1 MKKHKSLTEL
11 AMEKKREAYQ
21 WRINAD
27 AKPSGFVDLRM
38 AKRLDEEADALLA
51 VQEPPIT
58 AMGEVAHPHIDGLRA
73 EGRGIA
79 LDTLQYAGIIQEEAS
94 IRRTDL
100 LIQEGVD
107 IVSMAIDAAESIQAG
122 NSLEKMLA
130 HQMALAHDMAMRSG
144 DAAMRELTRLKD
156 GYSRRNDA
164 GAEYQRLVNSTAR
177 LMNAFQQ
184 GLLTLQKI
192 RTGGNQTMTVQ
203 HVHIEA
209 GGQALI
215 GPVQGGGAPGGDG
228 KK

>member
-1 MKKHKSLTEL
+1 MKKKSKSLTEQ
-11 AMEKKREAYQ
+11 AMTLKREAYQ
-21 WRINAD
+21 WRLTAD

-38 AKRLDEEADALLA
+38 AKRFDEEASALLA
-51 VQEPPIT
+51 VQAPPVT
-58 AMGEVAHPHIDGLRA
+58 AKGEVAEPHIPGLRA
-73 EGRGIA
+73 EGRGFAI
-79 LDTLQYAGIIQEEAS
+79 DTLQYAGIIQEEAS

-100 LIQEGVD
+100 LLQEGVD
-107 IVSMAIDAAESIQAG
+107 IVSMAIDAAESIQAE

-144 DAAMRELTRLKD
+144 DAAMQELTRNKD
-156 GYSRRNDA
+156 GYHHRNDA
-164 GAEYQRLVNSTAR
+164 GEYQRLANCTAR

-203 HVHIEA
+203 HVHVEP
-209 GGQALI
+209 GGQAVI
-215 GPVQGGGAPGGDG
+215 GPVQGGGAQGGND